1 MTMTTKVQK
10 IWMRCD
16 SALLAEQLKFL
27 EGLALTNEHGL
38 SNVAAYLF
46 VLLKNLRTLN
56 PKEISPF
63 VFAENYSQFLKIFKN
78 TENATML
85 SMGVSNLLDNLAHAL
100 AEDTSNL
107 NFFEFYE

>member
-1 MTMTTKVQK
+1 MTMTTNVQK

-16 SALLAEQLKFL
+16 SSLLTQQLKFL
-27 EGLALTNEHGL
+27 EDLALTNEHGL

-46 VLLKNLRTLN
+46 VLLKNLRTLDA
-56 PKEISPF
+56 KKVSPF
-63 VFAENYSQFLKIFKN
+63 VFAENHDKFLKVFKN

-107 NFFEFYE
+107 NFFVFYE